1 MSIKTLLKQTNKF
14 MRACRLVA
22 HTYTQRRTCT
32 DTMLGP
38 GAVGNIHAPTLM
50 YAAALKIAEQ
60 WGRRK
65 ERNW

>member
-1 MSIKTLLKQTNKF
+1 

-38 GAVGNIHAPTLM
+38 DAVGNIHTPTLM